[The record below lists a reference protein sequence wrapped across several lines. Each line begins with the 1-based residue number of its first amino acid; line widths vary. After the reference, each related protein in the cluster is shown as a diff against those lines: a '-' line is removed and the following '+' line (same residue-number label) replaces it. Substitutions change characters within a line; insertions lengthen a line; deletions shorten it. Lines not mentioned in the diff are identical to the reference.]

1 MELRMHSLKAAPVD
15 TANAEFQRPGVT
27 TALDDVSE
35 ESVREAVTK
44 VLNHF
49 NWKGPVGVS
58 VTRAIMRAL
67 GNEATA
73 KNLESMMPKSKG
85 KVATMIHTEAAAYTE
100 LMFGP
105 GRETNGLVVVM
116 TIGKGMGTVT
126 YNRGQKVRNSDL
138 KHLTWTYEREL
149 GKLHDKFDWMGVAP
163 RLDDETA
170 EQVV

>member
-1 MELRMHSLKAAPVD
+1 
-15 TANAEFQRPGVT
+15 
-27 TALDDVSE
+27 
-35 ESVREAVTK
+35 
-44 VLNHF
+44 
-49 NWKGPVGVS
+49 VS

-149 GKLHDKFDWMGVAP
+149 KASRHV
-163 RLDDETA
+163 RLDGCCA
-170 EQVV
+170 PPGR